1 MTSASPAI
9 PINAHPHAAAAAVS
23 YARGGVVLLAVI
35 AAVAALLL
43 FGDRVQEREEQRR
56 IGEHVQRDL
65 AAIKQ
70 GRGEDIFIYE
80 PELMARIA
88 AEPQAVANATTLVFS
103 RTDLS
108 DPRFAEI
115 KKLKVLQNVA
125 IDSCKNADSM
135 LLHMQGM
142 VSVEKLWLE
151 DSPVSQRGIKALAA
165 LPNLKHVRF
174 EQFVTPDE
182 AKLLKRTL
190 PNVNLRLPSYEF
202 RAGR

>member
-1 MTSASPAI
+1 MTSAQAI
-9 PINAHPHAAAAAVS
+9 HVHAQPHVTAAAASHMRA
-23 YARGGVVLLAVI
+23 GVVIVAVV
-35 AAVAALLL
+35 AAVTALLL
-43 FGDRVQEREEQRR
+43 FGERVQKREEQRR
-56 IGEHVQRDL
+56 IGEHVKRDL

-108 DPRFAEI
+108 DPRFADI

-125 IDSCKNADSM
+125 IDSCKNADAI
-135 LLHMQGM
+135 LIHMQGM
-142 VSVEKLWLE
+142 SSVEKLWIE
-151 DSPVSQRGIKALAA
+151 DSRVTERGIKALAT
-165 LPNLKHVRF
+165 LPNLMHVRF

-182 AKLLKRTL
+182 ARLLKRTL
-190 PNVNLRLPSYEF
+190 PDVNLRLPSYEF
-202 RAGR
+202 RASR